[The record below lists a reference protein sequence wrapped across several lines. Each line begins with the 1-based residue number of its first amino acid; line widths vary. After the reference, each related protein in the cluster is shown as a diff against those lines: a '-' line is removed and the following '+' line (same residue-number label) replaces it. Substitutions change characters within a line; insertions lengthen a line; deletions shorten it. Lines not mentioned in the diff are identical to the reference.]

1 VLGGDRD
8 SVGLGVS
15 GRDATGLGIL
25 AATSRHAAEVERS
38 RYAAGI
44 VLLGR
49 VT

>member
-1 VLGGDRD
+1 M
-8 SVGLGVS
+8 VS
-15 GRDATGLGIL
+15 SLSSEPQATTIIAPSRL
-25 AATSRHAAEVERS
+25 ATAVNANQDFVIVERS

>member
-1 VLGGDRD
+1 VVMLGPE
-8 SVGLGVS
+8 
-15 GRDATGLGIL
+15 I
-25 AATSRHAAEVERS
+25 VERS